1 MFRDVCRHINNFC
14 RYICSITSDTFLP
27 LAALERSLITPY
39 LEGSLIVPYL
49 FWHVYHVW
57 LGLHPSR
64 EMVSCRWWWY
74 HLVTRGKKL
83 SINIW
88 TFVEPIFLY
97 WLKWG
102 HIIKRTASKDSFDS
116 DLWQWQHLSYEV
128 TSWVFLGEYS
138 WTTNNGRK
146 HIQIQGSVWPTS
158 DYIFYEMWSDFTC
171 LSRWMLMDNRYLQKT
186 HWKLQANR
194 WSCHRTRS
202 FHQYQCNGQV
212 YT

>member
-1 MFRDVCRHINNFC
+1 MM
-14 RYICSITSDTFLP
+14 
-27 LAALERSLITPY
+27 
-39 LEGSLIVPYL
+39 
-49 FWHVYHVW
+49 
-57 LGLHPSR
+57 
-64 EMVSCRWWWY
+64 MVSSRNS
-74 HLVTRGKKL
+74 GKKL

-102 HIIKRTASKDSFDS
+102 HIIKCTASKDSFDS

-138 WTTNNGRK
+138 WTSYNGRK

-158 DYIFYEMWSDFTC
+158 DCIFYEMWSDFTC

-194 WSCHRTRS
+194 WSCHRMRS